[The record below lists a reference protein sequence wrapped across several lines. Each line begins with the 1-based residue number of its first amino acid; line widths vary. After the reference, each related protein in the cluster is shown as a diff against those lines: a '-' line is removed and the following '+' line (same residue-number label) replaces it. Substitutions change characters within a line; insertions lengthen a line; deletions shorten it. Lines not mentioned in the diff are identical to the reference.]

1 MSMTFHFLE
10 NSAVGAKKR
19 LEIVSDFYQLTWI
32 DFLKKHS
39 RSTNERPTAEC
50 LYLTLGLRL
59 GLDAHKHVHWRWDA
73 YLSVK
78 WKKFY
83 EALRMFGTDFQTA
96 FQDPNKSYPRGLRGQ
111 LTLAAADLRW
121 RFGLRILSA
130 IILGKANLSR
140 ALRPPCIL
148 LHLQPPNL
156 VRLHYRHGRCGLES
170 LLLALIQKQ
179 TPKTFAPKTLAKKTG
194 FSDPSRMNVSCCF
207 LERHGRLTRQ

>member
-39 RSTNERPTAEC
+39 RSTNERPTAEAEN
-50 LYLTLGLRL
+50 LTLGLRL
-59 GLDAHKHVHWRWDA
+59 GLDAHKHVLSFWRWDA
-73 YLSVK
+73 YLSVE
-78 WKKFY
+78 WEKFY

-121 RFGLRILSA
+121 RFGLRILS
-130 IILGKANLSR
+130 
-140 ALRPPCIL
+140 
-148 LHLQPPNL
+148 
-156 VRLHYRHGRCGLES
+156 
-170 LLLALIQKQ
+170 LIMSVNSMRDMMVPYWTWMSK
-179 TPKTFAPKTLAKKTG
+179 PSMAK
-194 FSDPSRMNVSCCF
+194 VSF
-207 LERHGRLTRQ
+207 K